1 MFFLKKITF
10 LFVLMAMAS
19 AIQAQPDGHKALRQG
34 DKLYDKQNYAEAEKN
49 YDHAVKE
56 APKNASTHYNKANA
70 VYRQGRYGEAVSA
83 YQLAAAAAKDP
94 IEKSD
99 VLHNL
104 GNAYMQQKQW
114 GEAVK
119 AYEQS
124 LRLHPNQ
131 SETKSNLQLAKRKLK
146 QQQQQQQQQKQEQ
159 EQEQEQQQQDQQQQ
173 QQEEERQKRM
183 SKQQASQLLNNAVGP
198 QDQKNAQKYRE
209 NKDEPRRTRSKKDW

>member
-10 LFVLMAMAS
+10 LFVLMVLTTAV
-19 AIQAQPDGHKALRQG
+19 QAQPDGHKALRQG
-34 DKLYDKQNYAEAEKN
+34 DKLYDKQDYAEAEKN
-49 YDHAVKE
+49 YDQAVKE

-146 QQQQQQQQQKQEQ
+146 QQQQQQ
-159 EQEQEQQQQDQQQQ
+159 
-173 QQEEERQKRM
+173 EEERQKRM